1 MSQKRFVIGLALGA
15 LAGIVLGY
23 LLSGKKVTQ
32 MPDDFK
38 KMKEKLMEEGASE
51 NQNSA
56 AENANNS

>member
-1 MSQKRFVIGLALGA
+1 MSQKRFVFGLALGA

-32 MPDDFK
+32 MPDDLK

-56 AENANNS
+56 AENPNNS